1 MKDFGDYGIVKG
13 VWSLY
18 TPQKWSFSLRIS
30 SLNKLP
36 GDLVTFTEEILNRKL
51 HYLCSD
57 RGFQD
62 ELIVKKKRL
71 KGDR

>member
-18 TPQKWSFSLRIS
+18 TPQNWSFSLRIS

-36 GDLVTFTEEILNRKL
+36 ADLVIFTEEILNKKL

-62 ELIVKKKRL
+62 ESIFKKKRL